1 MLDCEN
7 SRKGNAPMIATEI
20 STDPHNSPARQG
32 EPLEGESSVTTVK
45 VYTRHN
51 RGSAVDP

>member
-1 MLDCEN
+1 
-7 SRKGNAPMIATEI
+7 MIATEI